1 VGLMNSRD
9 DLLHDLSD
17 RLNGI
22 MISVE
27 LVLRLLE
34 GREAKD
40 IAQILERVRD
50 DCVASSKLLSDL
62 RDVEDR

>member
-1 VGLMNSRD
+1 MKKRD

-27 LVLRLLE
+27 LVLHLLE
-34 GREAKD
+34 GRESKD
-40 IAQILERVRD
+40 VTQILSRVRD
-50 DCVASSKLLSDL
+50 DCVTSTELLNGL
-62 RDVEDR
+62 RDEEPE

>member
-1 VGLMNSRD
+1 MSKRD

-34 GREAKD
+34 GRDSKD
-40 IAQILERVRD
+40 VAQILGRVRD
-50 DCVASSKLLSDL
+50 DCVISTELLNGL
-62 RDVEDR
+62 RDADE